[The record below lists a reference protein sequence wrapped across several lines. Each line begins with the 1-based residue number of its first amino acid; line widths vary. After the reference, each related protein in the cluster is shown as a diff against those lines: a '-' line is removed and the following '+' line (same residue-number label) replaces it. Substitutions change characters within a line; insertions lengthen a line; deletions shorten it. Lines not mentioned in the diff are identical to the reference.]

1 LLNPYDSK
9 GDYFMAVKV
18 YENTYESYKKAV
30 KIDPLFE
37 QARNNRRVKII
48 MDSLEVN

>member
-1 LLNPYDSK
+1 
-9 GDYFMAVKV
+9 MAVKV